1 MRNIL
6 LFIRR
11 YSNLVFFLVLFALSL
26 TMLFRYNRFHE
37 SAFLAFYAEWAGR
50 VNLRY
55 NSVEAYFSLKSQN
68 EELRRQNAELLNRLK
83 SDFESPDTSVSR
95 SGLSVADTL
104 SGNRKFEYLPA
115 KVIGNSVSSQKN
127 YLMLH
132 RGSGQGVEPNM
143 AVVSPSGVIGSVVNV
158 SGNMSVVMSLLHQ
171 QSKVVAVLSKGSGF
185 GEVSW
190 DGRDPRYLQLTK
202 VPRTVAVSKGD
213 TVVTSQYSD
222 KFPPGYRLGFVEAVS
237 EDRETG
243 TYVLTVRAAVDFTDV
258 QHAYVVRNTQRAE
271 MEGLRKNIK

>member
-11 YSNLVFFLVLFALSL
+11 YSNFVFFMVLFVSSL

-37 SAFLAFYAEWAGR
+37 STFLAHYAEWAGR
-50 VNLRY
+50 ANMRY
-55 NSVEAYFSLKSQN
+55 NAVETYFTLKSQN

-83 SDFESPDTSVSR
+83 SDFESPDTAVRSTGFPVSDSTEGSR
-95 SGLSVADTL
+95 RFL
-104 SGNRKFEYLPA
+104 YLPA
-115 KVIGNSVSSQKN
+115 KVIANSVSSQKN

-132 RGSGQGVEPNM
+132 RGRNQGVEPNM
-143 AVVSPSGVIGSVVNV
+143 AVVSPNGVVGSVVNV

-171 QSKVVAVLSKGSGF
+171 QSRVVAVLSKGSGF

-202 VPRTVAVSKGD
+202 VPRTVSVVKGD

-222 KFPPGYRLGFVEAVS
+222 KYPPGYRVGYVESVG

-243 TYVLTVRAAVDFTDV
+243 TYVLTLRTAVDFTDV
-258 QHAYVVRNTQRAE
+258 QHAFVVKNTQREE
-271 MEGLRKNIK
+271 MEALRRTIK